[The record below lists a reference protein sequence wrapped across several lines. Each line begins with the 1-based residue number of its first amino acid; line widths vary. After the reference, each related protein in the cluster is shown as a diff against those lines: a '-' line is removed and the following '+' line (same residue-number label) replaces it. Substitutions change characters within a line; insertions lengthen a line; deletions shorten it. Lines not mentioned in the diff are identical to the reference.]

1 MVVNGNELVP
11 RMKNFK
17 PKQSERM
24 IVRVFHGKL
33 EKLIC
38 DPELDFGESEITI
51 FVDQKKA
58 DIKVYSPPTP
68 TTKFVY

>member
-1 MVVNGNELVP
+1 
-11 RMKNFK
+11 MKNFK

-38 DPELDFGESEITI
+38 DPELDVGESEITI

-58 DIKVYSPPTP
+58 NIKVFPLPHN
-68 TTKFVY
+68 KICLLDVN